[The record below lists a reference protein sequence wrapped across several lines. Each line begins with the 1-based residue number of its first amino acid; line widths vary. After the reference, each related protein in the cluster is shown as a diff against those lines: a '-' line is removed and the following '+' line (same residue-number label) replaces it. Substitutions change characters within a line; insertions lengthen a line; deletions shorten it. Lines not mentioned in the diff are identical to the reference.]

1 MRSIRW
7 SLVVYFL
14 ILMGAT
20 LGAVSYFCYQSTQ
33 SALETKEKYTKAF
46 LTKKFEDD
54 KVHIVADFDMKLF
67 RNARELGKKLIL
79 HYHRVEPLYAVT
91 TVGSAPPL
99 VGLWNI
105 LPAAESLVT
114 EPTSLIKAVA
124 QMRLRADPR
133 IQPLH
138 PDDDHLFPPLAIE
151 EGEFYQTYLMLP
163 FPMKG
168 GPKQGKDMKA
178 ELLSHEAS
186 ENLGG
191 LAWQLG
197 KEQKQKADDPVQR
210 PFDEIRLKS
219 GQIVRRVTLRVPVD
233 WQRIGVAINPLP
245 TLTAADY
252 LPLNPLGGQNAL
264 RWESSGTVQIAKG
277 PRPFIYLQYGLDTAE
292 RDRALENAK
301 TELESRLV
309 QLSDDL
315 SEARAQ
321 LGRQLLWVSL
331 GAFAALVAGGLCL
344 VSLGLSPLNRLSEA
358 VSKVSEKDFRL
369 PIDQDHLPRE
379 LVPIADRLSQTLDQL
394 KRVFE
399 REKQAAADISHEL
412 RTPVA
417 ALLTT
422 LDITL
427 RKQRSADEYR
437 EVLEE
442 CRSSGKQIN
451 QLVERLLT
459 LARLNAGA
467 DMLRPR
473 EVDVNALTDQC
484 VALVRPL
491 AEARG
496 LQIRVH
502 HNGPASMNADPDKL
516 REVLTNLLHNAIEY
530 NKPDGSIDV
539 KVERN
544 NGTMAMEVRD
554 TGIGISAD
562 ARERIFERFYR
573 ADPSRHADDT
583 PHAGLGLAIVKG
595 YVDLMGGSID
605 VDSTVGTGSTFRVR
619 LPVL

>member
-7 SLVVYFL
+7 SLVLYFL
-14 ILMGAT
+14 LLLGAA
-20 LGAVSYFCYQSTQ
+20 LGAVSYFSYQSTQ
-33 SALETKEKYTKAF
+33 NALEAKEKSTKAL
-46 LTKKFEDD
+46 LTKKFQEDKANIAAQFDAKVFD
-54 KVHIVADFDMKLF
+54 KARNLGQKLT
-67 RNARELGKKLIL
+67 LY
-79 HYHRVEPLYAVT
+79 YHRLEPLYVLGVIT
-91 TVGSAPPL
+91 NVPHSG
-99 VGLWNI
+99 GLWN
-105 LPAAESLVT
+105 LVPWAE
-114 EPTSLIKAVA
+114 A
-124 QMRLRADPR
+124 QQGFVRSIAPLNLDPR
-133 IQPLH
+133 LQPLH
-138 PDDDHLFPPLAIE
+138 AEDEHINSIVE
-151 EGEFYQTYLMLP
+151 EGEFFQSYFRP
-163 FPMKG
+163 GDGFPIKG
-168 GPKQGKDMKA
+168 GPLRKGVTYT
-178 ELLSHEAS
+178 LNPHEAS
-186 ENLGG
+186 ETLGG
-191 LAWQLG
+191 LVWQLD
-197 KEQKQKADDPVQR
+197 KDQKNKADEGQR
-210 PFDEIRLKS
+210 PFDEVQLKA
-219 GQIVRRVTLRVPVD
+219 GQKVRRVTLRVPVN
-233 WQRIGVAINPLP
+233 WQKIGVFVPPLP
-245 TLTAADY
+245 PLTAADY
-252 LPLNPLGGQNAL
+252 LQVGPASRGAL
-264 RWESSGTVQIAKG
+264 QWTSKESAGIL
-277 PRPFIYLQYGLDTAE
+277 PNIRPFVYLQFGLDTAE
-292 RDRALENAK
+292 RDKAVAKSQADHEQRLE
-301 TELESRLV
+301 ELSNDLV
-309 QLSDDL
+309 
-315 SEARAQ
+315 EARTHLGQQ
-321 LGRQLLWVSL
+321 LFWVSL
-331 GAFAALVAGGLCL
+331 GAFGALVAGGLFL
-344 VSLGLSPLNRLSEA
+344 VGLGLSPLNRLSEA

-379 LVPIADRLSQTLDQL
+379 LKPIADRLAQTLDQL

-427 RKQRSADEYR
+427 RKPRSAEEYR
-437 EVLEE
+437 EVLED
-442 CRSSGKQIN
+442 CRSSGKQIS

-473 EVDVNALTDQC
+473 EVDVAALADQC

-496 LQIRVH
+496 LRLRVH

-539 KVERN
+539 QVERS
-544 NGTMAMEVRD
+544 NGTLAMEVRD
-554 TGIGISAD
+554 TGIGISSD